1 MSTLSFCPK
10 CESLM
15 KFRKVGNKLET
26 YCTRCGYTSI
36 IIEFE
41 ERKSKKIVEIDLN
54 ELMDVIIR
62 ERSFAVKD
70 ATSIS
75 YPAIIVDV
83 SHGIATIETKYATHF
98 QSGDPIGFYEK
109 GGPKYFGTVID
120 SHQDFITVLT
130 SIEWDEIEKELY
142 IDIFDYE
149 PLISYDLQLNLLKQ
163 INGEE
168 SEYLNV
174 KVSNENAINLVF
186 KNISLPELK
195 YHKLMDVM
203 DVSKRFRLND
213 SQIKAVEAALA
224 LNDNEI
230 LLIVGPPGTGKTRV
244 IAKIA
249 FELMKRGEKV
259 LITSHTNRAVD
270 NAVENLPLEKT
281 LRVGRP
287 EKVLENI
294 KKYLLSYRARERIG
308 QMILDL
314 DNKLYKFF
322 NELQNLIKDYKKSRN
337 YERSVLKKILKG
349 YKSHIIDTIKNRN
362 KMIREECEKLID
374 EIPIIGSTLVKSQ
387 LPPLWNIDFDTVI
400 IDEASQASITL
411 ALLAMVKGRKW
422 ILVGDHKQLL
432 PIFRDKRVSSIESRI
447 KLSAFSGLKE
457 KYEHRHLWLQIHYRS
472 HPDIIGFS
480 TKYIYENKIKCHET
494 CLNQTLKFEKPPKLE
509 FLTETKPA
517 VFIHVN
523 GIDEVVGKSRRNEKE
538 VEVICEIIRELI
550 NCGIKPS
557 EIGVISPFIAQTK
570 QIIEKLPKTK
580 EKIEVNTVDAFQGRE
595 KEVIIFSITDTTKL
609 KFPSDPHR
617 LNVALT
623 RPRKKLIVVGNGKAI
638 TEKAKNTLLH
648 KYLEYCYTKNTIY
661 DWNKKIWLQKQE
673 KTQT

>member
-1 MSTLSFCPK
+1 MSILSFCPK

-41 ERKSKKIVEIDLN
+41 ERKPKKIVEIDLN

-70 ATSIS
+70 ATSRT

-109 GGPKYFGTVID
+109 DSPKYFGTVID

-130 SIEWDEIEKELY
+130 PIEWNEIEKELY
-142 IDIFDYE
+142 INIFDYE

-186 KNISLPELK
+186 KNLSQPELK

-294 KKYLLSYRARERIG
+294 KKYLLSYRAREQIG
-308 QMILDL
+308 QMILNL
-314 DNKLYKFF
+314 DNKLYNFL
-322 NELQNLIKDYKKSRN
+322 NEIQNLIKDYKKSRN
-337 YERSVLKKILKG
+337 YEKIVLRNILKK

-362 KMIREECEKLID
+362 KMIREECEKLIN

-387 LPPLWNIDFDTVI
+387 LPPLWNIDFDIVI

-432 PIFRDKRVSSIESRI
+432 PIFRDKRVSNIESRI

-457 KYEHRHLWLQIHYRS
+457 KYDPRHLWLQIHYRS

-494 CLNQTLKFEKPPKLE
+494 CLNQTLEFKKPPKLE
-509 FLTETKPA
+509 FLTKTKPA

-648 KYLEYCYTKNTIY
+648 KYLEYCYTKNAIY
-661 DWNKKIWLQKQE
+661 DWNKKIWLQKHE
-673 KTQT
+673 ET